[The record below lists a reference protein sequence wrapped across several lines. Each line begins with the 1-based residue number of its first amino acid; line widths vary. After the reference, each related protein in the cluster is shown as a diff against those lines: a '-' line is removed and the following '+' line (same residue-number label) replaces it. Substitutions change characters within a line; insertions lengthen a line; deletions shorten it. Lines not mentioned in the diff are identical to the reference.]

1 VSYSRTERAE
11 EWYSQLPTVYASVG
25 ALITD
30 RTGRTL
36 LVKPTYKWDWTVP
49 GGVADEGEPPHL
61 ACRREVAEEIGL
73 DVLPGSLLVVNFIPA
88 WGRQRRPIIYFM
100 FDCGRVESADI
111 VLQESE
117 LSAHEFR
124 HVRGG
129 DATINRHVVA
139 CVIAGLAARRS
150 GTTVYL
156 PGRQVYA

>member
-1 VSYSRTERAE
+1 MDSSRTEWVE
-11 EWYSQLPTVYASVG
+11 DWYAQLPTVYASVG

-30 RTGRTL
+30 RNGRPL
-36 LVKPTYKWDWTVP
+36 LVKPTYKWEWTVP

-73 DVLPGSLLVVNFIPA
+73 DIIPGSLLVVNFIHA
-88 WGRQRRPIIYFM
+88 WGFQRRPIIYFM
-100 FDCGRVESADI
+100 FDCGSADSADI

-124 HVRGG
+124 HVRRG
-129 DATINRHVVA
+129 DSAVNRHIVP

-150 GTTVYL
+150 GTTGYL
-156 PGRQVYA
+156 PSRRVYA